1 MVEYPLAAL
10 TVSVVDTLVF
20 PAPEAP
26 EHVRVNVLLPAPLG
40 VTDSVPLVACVPL
53 HPPLALQVLALVD
66 DQVSVAD

>member
-1 MVEYPLAAL
+1 L
-10 TVSVVDTLVF
+10 